1 MELTLACSNFL
12 ERLFT
17 GIHLLSIQSSL
28 MPSIQRM
35 VEADVFSI
43 LVGCV
48 EVDAEGN
55 EVTDLVVGGLRCTR
69 RIVRSEELAF
79 EYCNAGK
86 T

>member
-1 MELTLACSNFL
+1 
-12 ERLFT
+12 
-17 GIHLLSIQSSL
+17 
-28 MPSIQRM
+28 MPSVQRM

-69 RIVRSEELAF
+69 RIIRSQELAF

-86 T
+86 AIVRWIVMVFSPCHVFWGIRALIWCSV

>member
-1 MELTLACSNFL
+1 MCLYS
-12 ERLFT
+12 

-28 MPSIQRM
+28 MNSIQRM

-69 RIVRSEELAF
+69 RIIRSQELAF

-86 T
+86 PSSCYCRGVGEA